1 VAQPTHRHWLG
12 VLEFSP
18 PGPPP
23 HALAAWPPFMD
34 TVRTAQLPGAS
45 LLSDSVQ
52 ALAAHGV
59 EKSYPKGTLLIHE
72 GDVGEMLFIVLAG
85 RVKAFSTEDGER
97 EIVYG
102 VYGAGDYIGEMSLDG
117 GPRSASVV
125 TLEPTRCVVVGR
137 AALREH
143 IATHPD
149 FAFELL
155 GRVIRRA
162 RMATLSARNM
172 ALLDVYGRVVK
183 LLEEMAQPLP
193 DGRRLISPRPTH
205 AEMAHRVGCSR
216 EMVSRLMKDLE
227 QGGYVLPQGKTWLIQ
242 RPMPARW

>member
-1 VAQPTHRHWLG
+1 
-12 VLEFSP
+12 
-18 PGPPP
+18 
-23 HALAAWPPFMD
+23 MD
-34 TVRTAQLPGAS
+34 TVRSAQPPGTPVF
-45 LLSDSVQ
+45 SDSVQ
-52 ALAAHGV
+52 TLAARGV

-72 GDVGEMLFIVLAG
+72 GDVGEMLFIVRAG
-85 RVKAFSTEDGER
+85 RVKAYSTDDGER

-102 VYGAGDYIGEMSLDG
+102 VYGPGEYIGEMSLDG

-125 TLEPTRCVVVGR
+125 TLEPTRCVLISR
-137 AALREH
+137 ATLREH
-143 IATHPD
+143 IAQHPD

-183 LLEEMAQPLP
+183 LLDELAQPLP
-193 DGRRLISPRPTH
+193 DGRRQISPRPTH
-205 AEMAHRVGCSR
+205 ADMAHRVGCSR